1 MLDCGLQMSHV
12 CLFCDHLYRVMNRK
26 HIFLFVSL
34 IALAGCQSKSCP
46 TDPSSPAAV
55 SVCEKP
61 VIHAEPYETW
71 SPESGHMHIYDRGLF
86 FDLGEDSSQKYLE
99 RKGFSPWVEPELIS
113 AETARKEKLL
123 WASDRYVRWLGSTTG
138 TLHFPF
144 YPEENE
150 GDLYV
155 EVGLRP
161 KMNQSMAV
169 RFYKPDG
176 NGGRTWSEPLT
187 TNLTPGYN
195 GYRWKVPREYLSK
208 DGMQLMRVSFPGSFF
223 EGENRVSAKFSH
235 IALRTGDLPTG
246 KFALEPRQT
255 YPEKYRILNQ
265 ELDGFGL
272 LRTMHLERF
281 FVVPTEA
288 SLSFNAA
295 PGAYLDTPGD
305 LIVKVQT
312 DDSELEEISKL
323 HVSPGECW
331 KAQTIDL
338 AEYAGKA
345 VRMTFSFV
353 PETDDTLFTPTDEFR
368 PDVYLS
374 SPQLLASG
382 TDDLQKAERLLK
394 DSKRIIILGIDT
406 LRADRL
412 YDENKGRASAN
423 LSKLAS
429 EGILGLLMGEG
440 KSLVAMAASMLTSVS
455 ADVHNVYEPGAYI
468 KNVLTTIAEAVVPLD
483 WKTYFYTT
491 SSIVDTV
498 HGFSQGFDVLYAL
511 NKENIT
517 ETGPALDEVLRALE
531 DSPERSLFYVH
542 LSELRL
548 PHRVDP
554 ETFSQYAV
562 PGYNG
567 PVNET
572 ALNNIA
578 VMREPTPI
586 DSRQYEAYYDAE
598 LKRVDDAIGTFVSK
612 LDPDTLVIIYGTH
625 GTSIGESTLGYEQGI
640 TPWELLSPYII
651 YRPGQNIGIRL
662 EDITSAADLSASVL
676 ELTGAEAPA
685 GSQSIFTRHVS
696 HPIALY
702 DGLTATAAGN
712 WFYRI
717 KREGVDAL
725 FTMGMDGALSHRDE
739 AAHPITKQ
747 ALREMIE

>member
-1 MLDCGLQMSHV
+1 
-12 CLFCDHLYRVMNRK
+12 MNRY
-26 HIFLFVSL
+26 IIPLFFCL
-34 IALAGCQSKSCP
+34 CALMGCQSKSCP
-46 TDPSSPAAV
+46 TNPSSPAAV

-61 VIHAEPYETW
+61 VIHAHPYETW
-71 SPESGHMHIYDRGLF
+71 SPESGLIHIYDRGLY
-86 FDLGEDSSQKYLE
+86 FDLGEDSAQKYLE

-123 WASDRYVRWLGSTTG
+123 WASDRYVRWLGSTMG

-144 YPEENE
+144 YPDEWE
-150 GDLYV
+150 GDIFV

-187 TNLTPGYN
+187 TNLTPGYH

-235 IALRTGDLPTG
+235 IALRTGDLSTG
-246 KFALEPRQT
+246 KFELEPRQS
-255 YPEKYRILNQ
+255 YPEKYRILDQ

-272 LRTMHLERF
+272 LRNMHLERF
-281 FVVPTEA
+281 FIVPTEA
-288 SLSFNAA
+288 SLSLNAA
-295 PGAYLDTPGD
+295 PGAFLDSPGD
-305 LIVKVQT
+305 LVIKIQT
-312 DDSELEEISKL
+312 DGSEPEEISKL
-323 HVSPGECW
+323 HISPGECW
-331 KAQTIDL
+331 KPLAIDL
-338 AEYAGKA
+338 SEYSGKA
-345 VRMTFSFV
+345 ARLVMSFI

-368 PDVYLS
+368 PDIYIS
-374 SPQLLASG
+374 SPQLLATG
-382 TDDLQKAERLLK
+382 TDALQKAEK
-394 DSKRIIILGIDT
+394 AFAGAKRIVILGIDT

-412 YDENKGRASAN
+412 HDESKGRAASN
-423 LSKLAS
+423 LSKMAS
-429 EGILGLLMGEG
+429 DGLLGILMGEG
-440 KSLVAMAASMLTSVS
+440 RSLVAMAASMLTSVP
-455 ADVHNVYEPGAYI
+455 ADVHGVYEPGAYI
-468 KNVLTTIAEAVVPLD
+468 KSMLTTLAEAASPLD

-491 SSIVDTV
+491 SGIVDTV
-498 HGFSQGFDVLYAL
+498 HGFAQGFDVLYAL

-517 ETGPALDEVLRALE
+517 ETGAALEEVRHALE
-531 DSPERSLFYVH
+531 DSPEHSLFYVH

-548 PHRVDP
+548 PHRVDS
-554 ETFSQYAV
+554 ETFAQYAV

-578 VMREPTPI
+578 VMRDPGQV
-586 DSRQYEAYYDAE
+586 DARQYEAYYDAE
-598 LKRVDDAIGTFVSK
+598 LKRVDDAVGDFVAK
-612 LDPDTLVIIYGTH
+612 LDADTLVIAYGTH

-640 TPWELLSPYII
+640 TPWELLTPYII
-651 YRPGQNIGIRL
+651 YRPEHPVGIRL

-676 ELTGAEAPA
+676 SLIGAQAPA
-685 GSQSIFTRHVS
+685 GTQTVFTRHAS
-696 HPIALY
+696 HPVALY
-702 DGLTATAAGN
+702 DGLSATAAGS

-725 FTMGMDGALSHRDE
+725 FTTGMDSSTLSHREE
-739 AAHPITKQ
+739 AELPITRQ

>member
-1 MLDCGLQMSHV
+1 
-12 CLFCDHLYRVMNRK
+12 MNRK
-26 HIFLFVSL
+26 LIPLFISL
-34 IALAGCQSKSCP
+34 IALTGCESQNCP
-46 TDPSSPAAV
+46 TAPNSPAAV

-61 VIHAEPYETW
+61 VIHTHAYETW
-71 SPESGHMHIYDRGLF
+71 SPESGLMHIYDQGLY
-86 FDLGEDSSQKYLE
+86 FDLGEDSSKKYLE

-123 WASDRYVRWLGSTTG
+123 WAADRYVRWLGSTTG
-138 TLHFPF
+138 TIHFPF
-144 YPEENE
+144 YPDEWE

-187 TNLTPGYN
+187 TNLSPGYN

-235 IALRTGDLPTG
+235 IALRVGDLKTG
-246 KFALEPRQT
+246 KFALEPRNA
-255 YPEKYRILNQ
+255 YPEKYRILNE

-281 FVVPTEA
+281 FIVPTDA
-288 SLSFNAA
+288 SLSLNAA

-305 LIVKVQT
+305 LVVKVQT
-312 DDSELEEISKL
+312 DGAEPEEVSKL
-323 HVSPGECW
+323 RISPGECW
-331 KAQTIDL
+331 KPHTVDL
-338 AEYAGKA
+338 SAYGGKA
-345 VRMTFSFV
+345 ARLTLSFA
-353 PETDDTLFTPTDEFR
+353 PEVNDTLFTPTDEFR
-368 PDVYLS
+368 PDIYIS
-374 SPQLLASG
+374 SPQLLAAG
-382 TDDLQKAERLLK
+382 TDELQKAETAFK
-394 DSKRIIILGIDT
+394 GAKRIVILGIDT

-412 YDENKGRASAN
+412 YDENKTRASEH
-423 LSKLAS
+423 LGKMAS
-429 EGILGLLMGEG
+429 DGMLGLLMGEG
-440 KSLVAMAASMLTSVS
+440 KSLVAMATSMLTSVS
-455 ADVHNVYEPGAYI
+455 ADVHNVYEPGAYV
-468 KNVLTTIAEAVVPLD
+468 KNMLTTLAEAASPLD

-491 SSIVDTV
+491 SGIVDTS

-517 ETGPALDEVLRALE
+517 ETGAALDEVMRAFE

-548 PHRVDP
+548 PHRVDA
-554 ETFSQYAV
+554 ETLAQYAV

-567 PVNET
+567 PVNEA

-578 VMREPTPI
+578 VMREPGPL
-586 DSRQYEAYYDAE
+586 DARQYEAYYDAE
-598 LKRVDDAIGTFVSK
+598 LKRVDDAVGAFVSK
-612 LDPDTLVIIYGTH
+612 LGEDTVVIVYGTH
-625 GTSIGESTLGYEQGI
+625 GTSVGESTLGYEQGI
-640 TPWELLSPYII
+640 TPWELLTPYII
-651 YRPGQNIGIRL
+651 YRPEHPVGIRL

-676 ELTGAEAPA
+676 ELIGAEAPA
-685 GSQSIFTRHVS
+685 GAQPVFTRHVS

-702 DGLTATAAGN
+702 DGLSATAAGN

-725 FTMGMDGALSHRDE
+725 FTAGMDGTLAKREDSTL
-739 AAHPITKQ
+739 PITKQ